1 MPEKYTAT
9 ISNIQK
15 SESKTILYSPDSS
28 LKKQA
33 SLTHFN
39 SGSGS
44 MSSLVNTFKN
54 LWNRENSQNN
64 TDQMTLHSDQD
75 VESSDPHVRR
85 SQRLASKNSSTPTKH
100 HSNNDPLS
108 SLITST
114 PKKIPIHEKENIA
127 TPGSI
132 NSKPKSSPQKNP
144 ELFSPG
150 FTHANLPSS
159 IPIEQ
164 VAIAVDE
171 PLKTNIIPLVQY
183 SPSDEEEMLDAI
195 AFISTLP
202 EKTDSNRMNISRV
215 LPPKLPEDSD
225 KLTLVLDLD
234 ETLVHCSVTQML
246 PCDLNLSLALPGR
259 EDSPFNVSVRWRPYL
274 FTFLQHIKDKYEVIV
289 FTASQKIYADALLDV
304 MDPTKTIIKHRL
316 FRESCRWVN
325 GNFIKD
331 LDVLGRDLSKTIIV
345 DNAPQAYGFHV
356 SNGYPIAGWYDDPN
370 DQSLFYLLQFLE
382 QELIGISDVR
392 KVIKSKFPLHQRVFR
407 YKELFIGSNS
417 HAS

>member
-1 MPEKYTAT
+1 MRQKYTET
-9 ISNIQK
+9 ISNTQNC
-15 SESKTILYSPDSS
+15 EFKTILYSSDSS
-28 LKKQA
+28 LKIQK
-33 SLTHFN
+33 SLSHSN
-39 SGSGS
+39 SGSEC

-54 LWNRENSQNN
+54 LWNTENSQNHI
-64 TDQMTLHSDQD
+64 DQMTLNSDQD
-75 VESSDPHVRR
+75 VESSNSHIRR

-100 HSNNDPLS
+100 HSKNNSLS

-114 PKKIPIHEKENIA
+114 PKKVPTYEKENIS
-127 TPGSI
+127 TLGSI
-132 NSKPKSSPQKNP
+132 NSNPKSSPQKSP

-150 FTHANLPSS
+150 FTHVNLPLS
-159 IPIEQ
+159 IPIQ
-164 VAIAVDE
+164 QIAIAVDNS
-171 PLKTNIIPLVQY
+171 LTTNIIPLVQY
-183 SPSDEEEMLDAI
+183 SPADEEEMLEAI

-202 EKTDSNRMNISRV
+202 EKTEFNLVNISNA

-234 ETLVHCSVTQML
+234 ETLVHCSVTQMF
-246 PCDLNLSLALPGR
+246 PCDLNLSLSLPGR

-274 FTFLQHIKDKYEVIV
+274 FTFLQHIKDKYEIIV

-316 FRESCRWVN
+316 FREACRWVN

-345 DNAPQAYGFHV
+345 DNAPQAYGFHL
-356 SNGYPIAGWYDDPN
+356 SNGYPISGWYDDPN

-382 QELIGISDVR
+382 ELAGISDVR
-392 KVIKSKFPLHQRVFR
+392 KVIRSKFPLHQRVFR
-407 YKELFIGSNS
+407 YKELFIESHN